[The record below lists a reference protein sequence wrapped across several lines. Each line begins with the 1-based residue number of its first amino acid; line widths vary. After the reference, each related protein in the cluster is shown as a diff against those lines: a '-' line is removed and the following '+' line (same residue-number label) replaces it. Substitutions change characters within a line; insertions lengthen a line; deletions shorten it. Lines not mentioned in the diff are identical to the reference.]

1 MAALARSAQQSA
13 LIAYFK
19 LAVGGL
25 LVLFFGYAAN
35 LFQHAYLRRLSFSPS
50 LSSSM
55 RFGKPE
61 IVGSAAAIGLVTA
74 QKDIETVYDRRV
86 GFIVQGYAST
96 KGLADVLENIL
107 DTATADG
114 TWPDVDYTS
123 GCPARR
129 ANWPAQVH
137 WLHIIPLAAAY
148 TGVLPKPEDAPAAQ
162 WKDYVGNEEVKQV
175 LDKAMNWWFDRDYKV
190 SACVDQ
196 GGTGKCPCSTDGLWN
211 TNWYSNVI
219 LIPRLATEAC
229 LLLDKSLSDYQR
241 ESCVNIG
248 LKGYGRFHADPVPGY
263 MSGANILDVA
273 SNTVNVGILQ
283 AFGGNT
289 TQGQEL
295 ISEAYERAHNELRVQ
310 EGLKADGI
318 RADGSFNQHSGILY
332 NGNYG
337 KDYANL
343 VLLLELSSAGTQW
356 EANQKSREAFGL
368 HVEGSSWMM
377 YRNTRTHIVHWDFST
392 VGRMIIFPTVDQQA
406 TASIKMNLTQVERL
420 GEQWK
425 DSKMKDVATRLKKP
439 SKTANAGNTLGNRM
453 FWINDYMVH
462 RGENY
467 VTTVK
472 MLSKRTTNTECL
484 NSQNMYGF
492 HLGQG
497 AVFTYVSGQEYE
509 DVAAA
514 WNWNIIPGIT
524 TDYAATP
531 FFCDSARWSGLTD
544 FVGGASDGLVGMAVM
559 DYINPYTGT
568 LRYRKAWFFFEGDM
582 QHVTVTEVKSVTGA
596 DVYSV
601 LDQKQ
606 VGKGGIYVNG
616 TLIESPDGGNFTAPA
631 SLWHSG
637 VGYTFD
643 PASPTLQHLAIT
655 TENLTGD
662 WSHIGT
668 STAPPNTVDLFTAY
682 LKHQPEKLENGLS
695 YTVYP
700 GTNTYQD
707 FEEVAKKR
715 SVRTLR
721 NDKHVSAAMDSDG
734 STIMAVFWPAE
745 NGHHDESL
753 EVPWKGKDER
763 LTIRVEMEA
772 IIIVCTRRWTVTVA
786 DPSQSMKTLEVTIEF
801 SGDLHEDLLDK
812 IGLLPATK
820 KLVVHLPQGSEAGRS
835 VTVDLF
841 KH

>member
-1 MAALARSAQQSA
+1 
-13 LIAYFK
+13 
-19 LAVGGL
+19 
-25 LVLFFGYAAN
+25 
-35 LFQHAYLRRLSFSPS
+35 
-50 LSSSM
+50 M

-61 IVGSAAAIGLVTA
+61 IVGSAAAVALLA
-74 QKDIETVYDRRV
+74 AAKDIETVYDRRV
-86 GFIVQGYAST
+86 GFIVQDYAST
-96 KGLADVLENIL
+96 KGLADLLENLL
-107 DTATADG
+107 DTAAADG

-148 TGVLPKPEDAPAAQ
+148 TGALPKPEDTSALQ
-162 WKDYVGNEEVKQV
+162 WKNYVGNKEIKQV
-175 LDKAMNWWFDRDYKV
+175 LDKAMNWWFDRDYEV
-190 SACVDQ
+190 GACVDQ
-196 GGTGKCPCSTDGLWN
+196 GGTAKCPCGTEGLWN

-229 LLLDKSLSDYQR
+229 LLLDKFLSAYQR
-241 ESCVNIG
+241 ESCITIG
-248 LKGYGRFHADPVPGY
+248 LKGYGRFHAEPLPGY

-318 RADGSFNQHSGILY
+318 RADGSFNQVCGAVRHLDILSEARLLAQWDLVQRELREGLVRMTLSAY
-332 NGNYG
+332 ARGAVADWTLPCNS
-337 KDYANL
+337 ANL

-356 EANQKSREAFGL
+356 EANQDSREAFGL
-368 HVEGSSWMM
+368 HIEGSSWMM
-377 YRNTRTHIVHWDFST
+377 YSSTRTHIVHWDFST
-392 VGRMIIFPTVDQQA
+392 VGRMITFPVVDQQA
-406 TASIKMNLTQVERL
+406 TASIKMNLTQVEQL
-420 GEQWK
+420 GDQWK

-439 SKTANAGNTLGNRM
+439 GKTANAGNTLGNRM
-453 FWINDYMVH
+453 FWVNDYMVH

-472 MLSKRTTNTECL
+472 MLSKRTTNTECV

-492 HLGQG
+492 HLSQG

-509 DVAAA
+509 DISAA

-524 TDYAATP
+524 TDYAETP
-531 FFCDSARWSGLTD
+531 FYCSETRWSGITE
-544 FVGGASDGLVGMAVM
+544 FVGGASDGIVGMAVM

-582 QHVTVTEVKSVTGA
+582 QHVTVTEVESVTNA

-601 LDQKQ
+601 LDQKR

-616 TLIESPDGGNFTAPA
+616 TLLESPDGGNFTAPA

-643 PASPTLQHLAIT
+643 PASPTLQHLSIT
-655 TENLTGD
+655 TEELTGD

-668 STAPPNTVDLFTAY
+668 STAPPTTVDVFTAY
-682 LKHQPEKLENGLS
+682 LKHQPERLEDGLS
-695 YTVYP
+695 YTIYP
-700 GTNTYQD
+700 GTDTYQD
-707 FEEVAKKR
+707 FEAAAKKR

-721 NDKHVSAAMDSDG
+721 NDKHVSAAMDSHG

-745 NGHHDESL
+745 KGHPDESL
-753 EVPWKGKDER
+753 EIPWKGTNKH

-772 IIIVCTRRWTVTVA
+772 IVIVCTKRWTVTVA
-786 DPSQSMKTLEVTIEF
+786 DPSQSMETLEVVIEF
-801 SGDLHEDLLDK
+801 SGDLEQDLLDK
-812 IGLLPATK
+812 IGVLPATK
-820 KLVVHLPQGSEAGRS
+820 KLLVHLPQGPEAGRS

>member
-1 MAALARSAQQSA
+1 M
-13 LIAYFK
+13 
-19 LAVGGL
+19 
-25 LVLFFGYAAN
+25 
-35 LFQHAYLRRLSFSPS
+35 
-50 LSSSM
+50 
-55 RFGKPE
+55 
-61 IVGSAAAIGLVTA
+61 GS
-74 QKDIETVYDRRV
+74 
-86 GFIVQGYAST
+86 
-96 KGLADVLENIL
+96 L
-107 DTATADG
+107 DTVAADG

-148 TGVLPKPEDAPAAQ
+148 TGALPKPEDALASQ
-162 WKDYVGNEEVKQV
+162 WKHYVGNPEVKQV

-190 SACVDQ
+190 GACVDQ
-196 GGTGKCPCSTDGLWN
+196 GGTAKCPCSTDGLWN

-241 ESCVNIG
+241 ESCINIG
-248 LKGYGRFHADPVPGY
+248 LKGYGRFYADPVPGY

-273 SNTVNVGILQ
+273 SNSVNVGILQ

-295 ISEAYERAHNELRVQ
+295 ISDAYERAHNELRVQ
-310 EGLKADGI
+310 DGLKADGI
-318 RADGSFNQHSGILY
+318 RADGSFNQHNGILY

-356 EANQKSREAFGL
+356 EANENSREAFGL
-368 HVEGSSWMM
+368 HIEGSSWMM
-377 YRNTRTHIVHWDFST
+377 YSSIRTHIVHWDFST
-392 VGRMIIFPTVDQQA
+392 VGRMITFPVVDQQA
-406 TASIKMNLTQVERL
+406 TASIKMNLTQVEQL
-420 GEQWK
+420 GDQWK
-425 DSKMKDVATRLKKP
+425 DTKMKDVATRLKKP
-439 SKTANAGNTLGNRM
+439 GKTANAGNTPGNRM
-453 FWINDYMVH
+453 FWVNDYMVH
-462 RGENY
+462 RGKNY

-472 MLSKRTTNTECL
+472 MLSKRTTNTECV

-492 HLGQG
+492 HLGHG

-509 DVAAA
+509 DVSAA

-524 TDYAATP
+524 TDYAETP
-531 FFCDSARWSGLTD
+531 FYCSETRWSGITD

-582 QHVTVTEVKSVTGA
+582 QHVTVTEVESVTNA

-601 LDQKQ
+601 LDQKR

-616 TLIESPDGGNFTAPA
+616 TLLESPDGGNFTAPA

-643 PASPTLQHLAIT
+643 PASPTLQHLSIT
-655 TENLTGD
+655 TENFTGD

-668 STAPPNTVDLFTAY
+668 STAPPTTVDLFTAY
-682 LKHQPEKLENGLS
+682 LKHQPEKLEDGLS
-695 YTVYP
+695 YTIYP
-700 GTNTYQD
+700 GTHTYEE
-707 FEEVAKKR
+707 FEDAAKKR

-745 NGHHDESL
+745 KGHPDESL
-753 EVPWKGKDER
+753 EVPWKGNDER

-772 IIIVCTRRWTVTVA
+772 IITVCTKRWTVTVA
-786 DPSQSMKTLEVTIEF
+786 DPSQSMETLEVTIEF
-801 SGDLHEDLLDK
+801 SGNLHQDLLDK
-812 IGLLPATK
+812 IGVLPATK
-820 KLVVHLPQGSEAGRS
+820 KLVVHLPQGPEAGRS

-841 KH
+841 

>member
-1 MAALARSAQQSA
+1 
-13 LIAYFK
+13 
-19 LAVGGL
+19 
-25 LVLFFGYAAN
+25 
-35 LFQHAYLRRLSFSPS
+35 
-50 LSSSM
+50 M

-61 IVGSAAAIGLVTA
+61 IVGSAAAVALVAA

-86 GFIVQGYAST
+86 GFIVQGYAAT
-96 KGLADVLENIL
+96 KGLAEVLENIL
-107 DTATADG
+107 YTATADG

-162 WKDYVGNEEVKQV
+162 WGNYVGNEEVKQV
-175 LDKAMNWWFDRDYKV
+175 LDKAMNWWFDRDY
-190 SACVDQ
+190 
-196 GGTGKCPCSTDGLWN
+196 
-211 TNWYSNVI
+211 
-219 LIPRLATEAC
+219 E
-229 LLLDKSLSDYQR
+229 
-241 ESCVNIG
+241 
-248 LKGYGRFHADPVPGY
+248 
-263 MSGANILDVA
+263 
-273 SNTVNVGILQ
+273 

-310 EGLKADGI
+310 DGLKADGI
-318 RADGSFNQHSGILY
+318 RADGSFNQHNGILY

-356 EANQKSREAFGL
+356 EANQNSREAFGL
-368 HVEGSSWMM
+368 HIEGSSWMM
-377 YRNTRTHIVHWDFST
+377 YRNTRTHIVHWDF
-392 VGRMIIFPTVDQQA
+392 
-406 TASIKMNLTQVERL
+406 VERL

-439 SKTANAGNTLGNRM
+439 GKTANAGNRLGNRM

-472 MLSKRTTNTECL
+472 MLSKRTTNTECV

-509 DVAAA
+509 DIAAA

-531 FFCDSARWSGLTD
+531 FYCDSARWSGLTD

-582 QHVTVTEVKSVTGA
+582 QHVTVTEVKSVTDA

-601 LDQKQ
+601 LDQKR
-606 VGKGGIYVNG
+606 VGKGDIYVNG
-616 TLIESPDGGNFTAPA
+616 TLLESPDGGNFTAPA

-643 PASPTLQHLAIT
+643 PASPALQHLAIT

-668 STAPPNTVDLFTAY
+668 STAPPTTVDLFTAY
-682 LKHQPEKLENGLS
+682 LKHRPEKLESGLS

-700 GTNTYQD
+700 GTDTYQD
-707 FEEVAKKR
+707 FEDAAKKR

-734 STIMAVFWPAE
+734 GTIMAVFWPAE
-745 NGHHDESL
+745 KGHPDESL
-753 EVPWKGKDER
+753 EVPWRGKNER

-772 IIIVCTRRWTVTVA
+772 IIIVCTRRWTVTVS

-801 SGDLHEDLLDK
+801 SGDLHKDLLDK
-812 IGLLPATK
+812 IGPLSATK